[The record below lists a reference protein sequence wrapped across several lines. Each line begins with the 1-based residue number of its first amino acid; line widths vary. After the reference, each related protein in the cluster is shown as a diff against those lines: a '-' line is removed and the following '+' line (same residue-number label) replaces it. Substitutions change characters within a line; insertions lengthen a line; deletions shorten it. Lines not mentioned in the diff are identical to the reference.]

1 MSNQNY
7 LDKSFS
13 KQLFQYEQYLKEM
26 WVDIGMND
34 INDQQVIHKTDIY
47 RSPYRFKRVH
57 ITDFNH

>member
-1 MSNQNY
+1 M
-7 LDKSFS
+7 DKSFS

-47 RSPYRFKRVH
+47 RTPYRFKRVH